1 MDKDSSDGV
10 ETSSLHFAYTRP
22 NSIFYMNTNQPG
34 RIASWINKHLNGTSA
49 NDASQESV
57 FRKIREN
64 LASNHAEQPVVSIVI
79 VARNEEFNLLAC
91 LSSLSEQV
99 IHYPYEIIVCNN
111 NSEDK
116 TQDIIDRCGVNSI
129 FQPAEGAAYA
139 REAGMWIARGKYH
152 LCAQA
157 NCVYPPDWA
166 ARMIEP
172 LEKGEAI
179 CTVGSIGMVQAG
191 AEMSFWSTLV
201 TEFVAKVKSLSDLF
215 RRADQ
220 VANGAS
226 MAFFTRMGQQ
236 VGWRKDVVTGE
247 ERHMVQSMSRYGK
260 IKYVNLATAKPLKI
274 KNTGASRVGGASQDG
289 NWSHPVEFR
298 EFMLN

>member
-1 MDKDSSDGV
+1 MD
-10 ETSSLHFAYTRP
+10 
-22 NSIFYMNTNQPG
+22 TNQPG
-34 RIASWINKHLNGTSA
+34 RITSWINKHLSGLSVT
-49 NDASQESV
+49 DAGQEGV

-64 LASNHAEQPVVSIVI
+64 LARNHAEQPVVSIVI

-91 LSSLSEQV
+91 LSSLSEQA
-99 IHYPYEIIVCNN
+99 IHYPFEIIVCNN

-129 FQPAEGAAYA
+129 FQPAEGTAYA

-157 NCVYPPDWA
+157 NFVYPPDWA

-179 CTVGSIGMVQAG
+179 CTVGSIGVVQTG
-191 AEMSFWSTLV
+191 DDKSIWSTLA
-201 TEFVAKVKSLSDLF
+201 TEFMARCKSIGDLF
-215 RRADQ
+215 RRTDK

-236 VGWRKDVVTGE
+236 VGWRKDVVSGE
-247 ERHMVQSMSRYGK
+247 ERHMVQSMARYGK
-260 IKYVNLATAKPLKI
+260 IKYVNQSTAKPLKI
-274 KNTGASRVGGASQDG
+274 KSTGGNRVGGANQNG
-289 NWSHPVEFR
+289 NWSQP
-298 EFMLN
+298 

>member
-1 MDKDSSDGV
+1 MDS
-10 ETSSLHFAYTRP
+10 
-22 NSIFYMNTNQPG
+22 NQPG
-34 RIASWINKHLNGTSA
+34 RIASWINKHLDGSSA
-49 NDASQESV
+49 NEAGQEGV
-57 FRKIREN
+57 YRKIREN
-64 LASNHAEQPVVSIVI
+64 LARHYTEQPVVSIVI
-79 VARNEEFNLLAC
+79 VARNEEVNLLAC

-129 FQPAEGAAYA
+129 FQPAEGTAYA

-179 CTVGSIGMVQAG
+179 CTVGSIGIVQAG
-191 AEMSFWSTLV
+191 EEKSFWSTIAS
-201 TEFVAKVKSLSDLF
+201 EFVAKCKSFTDLF
-215 RRADQ
+215 RRADK

-260 IKYVNLATAKPLKI
+260 VKYVNQSASKPLKI
-274 KNTGASRVGGASQDG
+274 KSSGRNRVGGTRQDG

>member
-1 MDKDSSDGV
+1 M
-10 ETSSLHFAYTRP
+10 ETT
-22 NSIFYMNTNQPG
+22 QPG
-34 RIASWINKHLNGTSA
+34 RLNSWINKHLNGLSA
-49 NDASQESV
+49 TDSGQESV

-64 LASNHAEQPVVSIVI
+64 LARNHVEQPVVSIVI
-79 VARNEEFNLLAC
+79 VARNEEANLLAC

-129 FQPAEGAAYA
+129 FQPAEGTAYA

-172 LEKGEAI
+172 LERGEAI
-179 CTVGSIGMVQAG
+179 CTVGSIGVVHAG
-191 AEMSFWSTLV
+191 EEKSIWSRLS
-201 TEFVAKVKSLSDLF
+201 TEFVTTLKSIRDVF
-215 RRADQ
+215 RRADK

-236 VGWRKDVVTGE
+236 VGWRKDVVSGE
-247 ERHMVQSMSRYGK
+247 ERHMVQAMSRYGK
-260 IKYVNLATAKPLKI
+260 IKLVNQSTAKPLKI
-274 KNTGASRVGGASQDG
+274 KSRGRNRLSGANPDG
-289 NWSHPVEFR
+289 NWSQPVEFR